1 MRSKKFA
8 VKFALAVLKRKSKRT
23 KLAKEIDREI
33 YNVILAGACKNRLIS
48 MSRELLQKEK
58 KWKKN

>member
-8 VKFALAVLKRKSKRT
+8 IKFAQAVLKRKSKRT

-33 YNVILAGACKNRLIS
+33 WNVILAGACKNRLIS
-48 MSRELLQKEK
+48 MARELLTAEK
-58 KWKKN
+58 KIK